1 MVSLEQAL
9 ARQEKLAADTE
20 RQRNLTTRAKN
31 FYEFHTS
38 LSEPSIPQLVSHIL
52 FSLFILDT
60 HTHTKKPQLC
70 KKKQSHKSGKL
81 CIFDNHN
88 VNNESMLACR
98 NSAKCSLAH

>member
-60 HTHTKKPQLC
+60 HTHTHTQKPQLC
-70 KKKQSHKSGKL
+70 KKNKVIKGGSYVFL
-81 CIFDNHN
+81 TITT
-88 VNNESMLACR
+88 
-98 NSAKCSLAH
+98 